1 MNQDRVKSI
10 IDNRVISL
18 FQEGNS
24 IEFTIK
30 ELVSRADKFVNI
42 LEKDDVN
49 LWEAITDAESLKIT
63 RHKYSAFY
71 IISAYKRVSDL
82 KWMYNNK
89 HKFRHIE
96 NSKFFKLIQFRDK
109 ISKENSL
116 PF

>member
-1 MNQDRVKSI
+1 MNKDRVKSI

-24 IEFTIK
+24 IQFVIK
-30 ELVSRADKFVNI
+30 ELASRADKFINV
-42 LEKDDVN
+42 LEKDDIN
-49 LWEAITDAESLKIT
+49 LWEAISNVESLKST

-71 IISAYKRVSDL
+71 VISAYKRVSDL
-82 KWMYNNK
+82 KWMHNNK